1 MEPVGGGEDGERR
14 GQITR
19 GPWSPERSG
28 DCSPLTGRP
37 PSPAPASLK
46 RGRGGGGEQELMKL
60 LQEPPGGCMENCP
73 TEARKAARRTYLG
86 SRRI

>member
-1 MEPVGGGEDGERR
+1 MEPVEGGEDGERR

-28 DCSPLTGRP
+28 DCGPLTGRP
-37 PSPAPASLK
+37 PSPASDSLK
-46 RGRGGGGEQELMKL
+46 WGGGWGEQELMKL
-60 LQEPPGGCMENCP
+60 LQEPPGGCTENRP
-73 TEARKAARRTYLG
+73 TEARKAARRAFLG